1 MVALRRLDAYLSISS
16 RRSPWSTRSLSFLGQ
31 CVIEVPLDFGV
42 RGLDEGLLAPDS
54 FEQA

>member
-31 CVIEVPLDFGV
+31 CVIEVPLDLGV